1 MYFPTAGVETSFF
14 IPPLASFIV
23 SFFMSMLGLSGAFL
37 LIPFQISFLGY
48 TNPSVSSTT
57 QLYNVISNPVGALQ
71 YAREH
76 RMIWPLAWIIIFGG
90 IPGVMV
96 GALIR
101 ITYLSDSQSFKIFV
115 ATVLLIIGAKLTQS
129 LLSSF
134 FPKKSIH
141 PLINI
146 KSSSTKVIQKSLR
159 QISYTYANNSYTFS
173 VIKTFLLSLLVG
185 IIGGIYGIG
194 GSAIIVPFL
203 TSIFGLPIHT
213 IAGAALMGSGVI
225 SVISVLFY
233 SFLAL
238 LYPNISVAPDLLLAL
253 LFGIGGIIGMYLGA
267 YCQKFI
273 PGIWL
278 KLFMI
283 LVIFG
288 VAVKY
293 TLDYF
298 Q

>member
-1 MYFPTAGVETSFF
+1 
-14 IPPLASFIV
+14 
-23 SFFMSMLGLSGAFL
+23 
-37 LIPFQISFLGY
+37 
-48 TNPSVSSTT
+48 
-57 QLYNVISNPVGALQ
+57 
-71 YAREH
+71 
-76 RMIWPLAWIIIFGG
+76 
-90 IPGVMV
+90 MV

-283 LVIFG
+283 LVIFS